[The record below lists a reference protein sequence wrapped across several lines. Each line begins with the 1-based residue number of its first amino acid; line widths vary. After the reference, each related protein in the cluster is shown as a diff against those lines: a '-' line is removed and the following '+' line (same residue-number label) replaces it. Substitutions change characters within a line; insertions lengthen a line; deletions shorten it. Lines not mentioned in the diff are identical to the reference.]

1 MKNQKI
7 KNMKK
12 IKEIVFEIVAAA
24 IVAFGVGMLTLYL
37 VEVFSFLSLFAGL
50 VGYLII
56 RPAVT
61 YYKEL
66 IEDFFKENLD
76 I

>member
-1 MKNQKI
+1 
-7 KNMKK
+7 MKK
-12 IKEIVFEIVAAA
+12 IKEIAFEFAAAA

-56 RPAVT
+56 HPAVT